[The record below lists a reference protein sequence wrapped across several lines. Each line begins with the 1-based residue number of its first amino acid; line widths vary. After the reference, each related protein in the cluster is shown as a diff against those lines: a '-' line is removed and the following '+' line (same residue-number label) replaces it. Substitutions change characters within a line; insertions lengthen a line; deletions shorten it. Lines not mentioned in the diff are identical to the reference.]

1 MSNRKEFAHVH
12 DGLTRLE
19 DIYER
24 LEKDEFTSENFTLDE
39 MAIVTN
45 PMGYLAAMFDLDGFW
60 SEDLMYALMAKY
72 KPFKERRDNA

>member
-1 MSNRKEFAHVH
+1 MNNRKVFAHVH
-12 DGLTRLE
+12 EGLTRLE
-19 DIYER
+19 DIYSR

-39 MAIVTN
+39 MAIIQN

-72 KPFKERRDNA
+72 KPWKEKQ